1 MLSKMNFFTLKTT
14 SCFKRI
20 INSRALL
27 YLFWFFFI
35 FHSLLISQTRDE
47 CLTCH
52 SDKELTT
59 ERNGSQHS
67 LFVDEQ
73 ILNKSPHQKLVC
85 VACHTKFDPNN
96 IPHKE
101 RISPVNCLT
110 CHNGIETKHTFHP
123 QLARAIRNKGTPDVS
138 CKDCHGTHDVVS
150 PKVAG
155 SKFSNEKLVES
166 CGECHSDVTEKFA
179 VSSHGKALAQNI
191 QGAPSCISCHRSGI
205 ATTDEDH
212 DALSVKIQQEKLCLA
227 CHLDNPEVR
236 TKTSPTAGF
245 ISSYDKSVHG
255 IALQHGNNNVA
266 SCINCHGSHEMNK
279 AIEPTSFVNKK
290 NIPQTCG
297 QCHSEI
303 AKEYNQSVHGIALA
317 NGVNE
322 SPACTQCHG
331 EHNIFSHLDPRSPV
345 APLNISGQVCSPC
358 HSSLK
363 LSQKYGIESDRFKTF
378 SDSYHGLALR
388 GGQAEVANC
397 ASCHGVHNIKSSSD
411 STSMIHKSNLA
422 KTCGKCHSG
431 ANERFG
437 MGAIHVRKTKKEEEP
452 ILYWIATVYIIM
464 IVTVIGGMFVH
475 NSFDFLK
482 KAKRKFLIRRGQII
496 EEHLGYGL
504 YVRMTLNERL
514 QHGSLALSFL
524 LLVITGFMLRY
535 PDAWWVKFIRDLSAD
550 IFDWRSLIHR
560 ISAVV
565 MMTASVWH
573 IGYIAFTPAGR
584 KLIADLFPQM
594 QDMRDAIAVIKFNVG
609 ISTAKPKFGRFSY
622 IEKSEYW
629 ALVWGTIVM
638 AVTGVVMWFD
648 NTFIG
653 MFTKL
658 GYDIARSIHF
668 YEAWLATL
676 AIIVWHF
683 YFIIFNP
690 DVYPMNVAWWKG
702 TISEAEMHEE
712 HPLEL
717 EKINEVK

>member
-1 MLSKMNFFTLKTT
+1 MRVVFLFWIVLT
-14 SCFKRI
+14 S
-20 INSRALL
+20 NALL
-27 YLFWFFFI
+27 F
-35 FHSLLISQTRDE
+35 SQTREE

-67 LFVDEQ
+67 LFVDEH
-73 ILNKSPHQKLVC
+73 ILNKSSHQKLVC
-85 VACHTKFDPNN
+85 IACHTKFDPNN

-101 RISPVNCLT
+101 KILPVNCLT
-110 CHNGIETKHTFHP
+110 CHNGVETKHTFHP
-123 QLARAIRNKGTPDVS
+123 QLVRAIRNKETSDIL

-150 PKVAG
+150 PKVSG
-155 SKFSNEKLVES
+155 SKFSREKLVES
-166 CGECHSDVTEKFA
+166 CGECHSNVTEKFA
-179 VSSHGKALAQNI
+179 VSSHGMAFEKNV
-191 QGAPSCISCHRSGI
+191 QGAPNCISCHRNGI
-205 ATTDEDH
+205 ASVDEQH
-212 DALSVKIQQEKLCLA
+212 DSFAVKISQEKLCLS
-227 CHLDNPEVR
+227 CHLDNPDVR
-236 TKTSPTAGF
+236 TRTSPTAGF

-255 IALQHGNNNVA
+255 IALQHGNKNVA
-266 SCINCHGSHEMNK
+266 SCINCHGSHEMKK

-297 QCHSEI
+297 QCHRGI
-303 AKEYNQSVHGIALA
+303 AEEFNQSVHGIALA
-317 NGVNE
+317 KGVNE
-322 SPACTQCHG
+322 SPSCTQCHG
-331 EHNIFSHLDPRSPV
+331 EHNILSHNDPRSPV

-378 SDSYHGLALR
+378 SDSYHGLAIR

-411 STSMIHKSNLA
+411 STSTIHKKNIA
-422 KTCGKCHSG
+422 ATCGKCHSG

-437 MGAIHVRKTKKEEEP
+437 MGAIHIVATTDEEP
-452 ILYWIATVYIIM
+452 ILYWIATIYIIM
-464 IVTVIGGMFVH
+464 IVTVVGGMFVH
-475 NSFDFLK
+475 NGTDFLK
-482 KAKRKFLIRRGQII
+482 KSKRKFLIRRGQII
-496 EEHLGYGL
+496 EEHVGHAL

-514 QHGSLALSFL
+514 QHGSLALSFI

-535 PDAWWVKFIRDLSAD
+535 PDAWWVQSIRDLSAD
-550 IFDWRSLIHR
+550 IFDWRSFIHR

-565 MMTASVWH
+565 MVTASVWH
-573 IGYIAFTPAGR
+573 IGYVSFTIKGR
-584 KLIADLFPQM
+584 KLIADLVPNI
-594 QDMRDAIAVIKFNVG
+594 QDVLDAIAVMKFNCG
-609 ISTAKPKFGRFSY
+609 ISPTKPQFGRFSY

-653 MFTKL
+653 IITKL
-658 GYDIARSIHF
+658 GYDISRTIHF

-702 TISEAEMHEE
+702 TISESEMQEE

-717 EKINEVK
+717 EKMKESK